1 MGQEAIPIFIRDG
14 EPIKYEPRFTIIP
27 MCHLLQAD
35 YLKQFSVT
43 SGDVVQL
50 PPYEEMQICKVH
62 RTPYAPEECDYL
74 VAVLINGE
82 RRWLSLEPIV
92 LLKCLSGLTVTIK

>member
-1 MGQEAIPIFIRDG
+1 MDKVPVFTHDG

-27 MCHLLQAD
+27 TEDLPQPERLEEFD
-35 YLKQFSVT
+35 VE

-50 PPYEEMQICKVH
+50 PLLNEMQICKVQ

-74 VAVLINGE
+74 AAALINGE
-82 RRWLSLEPIV
+82 LRWLSLDPV
-92 LLKCLSGLTVTIK
+92 TMLKCLSGLTIKIK